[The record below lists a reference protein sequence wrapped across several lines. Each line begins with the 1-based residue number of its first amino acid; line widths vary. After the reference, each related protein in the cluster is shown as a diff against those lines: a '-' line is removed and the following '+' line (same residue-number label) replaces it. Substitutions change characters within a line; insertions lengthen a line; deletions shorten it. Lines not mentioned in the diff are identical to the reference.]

1 MINSSLNSRIA
12 RSDDQARLGVAIL
25 GSVLIASMRAIDGAL
40 AALVIVM
47 LLCMVSYG
55 VSAGWMRASL
65 PILPRDR
72 LVPRLLKVNILSILI
87 WLTLPWAWS
96 APQGWSW
103 QSEAAEQ
110 AMVITLRLN
119 AIVMWC
125 SLWLSQ
131 MAPES
136 LATGARALG
145 APVRLAQLLYLTL
158 RVLET
163 LSSSHTRLK
172 RAMLARGS
180 ARGMARRLQCS
191 AYLLVL
197 LIAEGL
203 RQADIFVTALKARGS
218 DLKKLI
224 LVMSTPARQSRS
236 WSQQAWIW
244 GPVLLL
250 LWVAVALR

>member
-1 MINSSLNSRIA
+1 MIDSVLNSRA
-12 RSDDQARLGVAIL
+12 VRSDDRARLGAAIL
-25 GSVLIASMRAIDGAL
+25 GSVLIASMRAIEDVL
-40 AALVIVM
+40 VALVIVM
-47 LLCMVSYG
+47 LLCIASYG
-55 VSAGWMRASL
+55 VSVGWMRAPL
-65 PILPRDR
+65 PILLRDR
-72 LVPRLLKVNILSILI
+72 FVQRILKVNILSILI
-87 WLTLPWAWS
+87 WLTLPWVWS
-96 APQGWSW
+96 ASQGWSW

-131 MAPES
+131 MVPES

-163 LSSSHTRLK
+163 LSTSHARLK
-172 RAMLARGS
+172 RAMLVRGS
-180 ARGMARRLQCS
+180 ARGITRRLQCS

-203 RQADIFVTALKARGS
+203 RQADIFVAALKARGS

-224 LVMSTPARQSRS
+224 LVMSVPAKQSRS
-236 WSQQAWIW
+236 WSERAWTW

-250 LWVAVALR
+250 LWIAVER